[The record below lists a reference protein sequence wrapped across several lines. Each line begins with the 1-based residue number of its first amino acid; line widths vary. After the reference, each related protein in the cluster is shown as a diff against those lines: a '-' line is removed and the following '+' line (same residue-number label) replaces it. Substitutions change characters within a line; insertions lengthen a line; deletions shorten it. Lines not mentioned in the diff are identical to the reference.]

1 MDENWVQVYSETFQ
15 PKAELVKSF
24 LIENGVNALILN
36 QRDSAHGTFGE
47 ILIMVP
53 KEQFLK
59 ATNLIKQIG
68 E

>member
-1 MDENWVQVYSETFQ
+1 MDDNWVKVYSETFE
-15 PKAELVKSF
+15 PKAELIKSF
-24 LIENGVNALILN
+24 LIENGINALILN
-36 QRDSAHGTFGE
+36 QRDSSHNTFGE
-47 ILIMVP
+47 ITIMVP